1 MIFKQEDDDEIFLLV
16 LATAFGLSF
25 AWSVAVAK
33 DKPVQQ
39 PAAKSRQDEQRRQP
53 ACAKD
58 QREKRIPDVFAA
70 PAARPRR
77 ENPPLPMNGS
87 RRTRVSSS

>member
-1 MIFKQEDDDEIFLLV
+1 MRYFYLV

-39 PAAKSRQDEQRRQP
+39 PAAKSRQEEQRRQP
-53 ACAKD
+53 VCAKD
-58 QREKRIPDVFAA
+58 QREKTGAKRLRSTCRKAA
-70 PAARPRR
+70 R
-77 ENPPLPMNGS
+77 ENPLPPMNGS
-87 RRTRVSSS
+87 KPTGVSFL